1 MIRDILDPS
10 SEGLIIVG
18 ESQLRDVRAEGIIY
32 TDKDGSEKFI
42 DFETCYNNYLS
53 EFLRPERIE
62 HRVGLS
68 PAHYNEGDAAKVID
82 DIRSCREVCVTDGNV
97 WQFYTEPPV
106 LVVFGDNEKR
116 FEILNTLGEFGWAT
130 FDAS

>member
-10 SEGLIIVG
+10 TEGLIIIG
-18 ESQLRDVRAEGIIY
+18 ESQIRDVTPEGIVY
-32 TDKDGSEKFI
+32 ADKDGAETFI
-42 DFETCYNNYLS
+42 DFEACYNNYLS

-62 HRVGLS
+62 HRVGLI
-68 PAHYNEGDAAKVID
+68 PEHYSEEDAAKVID
-82 DIRSCREVCVTDGNV
+82 DIRACREVCVTDGNI

-116 FEILNTLGEFGWAT
+116 IETLNTIGEYGWAT

>member
-10 SEGLIIVG
+10 TEGLILIG
-18 ESQLRDVRAEGIIY
+18 ESQIRNITADGIVY
-32 TDKDGSEKFI
+32 TDKDGAEKFI

-62 HRVGLS
+62 YRVGLS

-82 DIRSCREVCVTDGNV
+82 DIRSCREVCVRDGNV
-97 WQFYTEPPV
+97 WQFYTEPAV
-106 LVVFGDNEKR
+106 LLIFDNQEKK
-116 FEILNTLGEFGWAT
+116 FEMLYALSEYGWAT